1 MYIKLIFKKKI
12 NNIQMYSPRLKYR
25 DSYELYLPTVH
36 AFGSVFFTY
45 TLLAQTHAH
54 DVSAPC
60 YLKSN

>member
-1 MYIKLIFKKKI
+1 MKKI
-12 NNIQMYSPRLKYR
+12 NNKQMYSPRLKYR

-36 AFGSVFFTY
+36 AFGSVFLTY